1 MRPRM
6 TVRVAA
12 DEPDVLEPHADRRTF
27 DPPRTVQVLHDD
39 GRWYRASQFEW
50 VRWPTGEWRAGIRYT
65 TAPGATYLR
74 SVPAARLMAAV
85 NPGSSDVL

>member
-1 MRPRM
+1 M

-74 SVPAARLMAAV
+74 SVPAARLIAAV
-85 NPGSSDVL
+85 NPGSSDVP